1 MNLNEQKAHEMMRRA
16 FNTERLD
23 IITSTSIKILERVSE
38 TRALDIIKDE
48 LDHYF
53 DCGGVVMI

>member
-23 IITSTSIKILERVSE
+23 KINSASTKILERVSE
-38 TRALDIIKDE
+38 TRAMDIIRDE
-48 LDHYF
+48 LDCCF
-53 DCGGVVMI
+53 DCGGAVMI

>member
-23 IITSTSIKILERVSE
+23 KIISTSNKILERVSE
-38 TRALDIIKDE
+38 TRAQDIINDE
-48 LDHYF
+48 LDCYF
-53 DCGGVVMI
+53 DCGAW